1 MKKYILN
8 ADAVEKKMQRLA
20 LELIE
25 NNLYEKELILVG
37 IEESGVV
44 LAKNIQQRMKG
55 NSTIKTE
62 LVTLKLDKKKPE
74 AVTLSKELN
83 FDGKVIVIVDDVTN
97 SGKTLLYALK
107 PFLNFHPKKIQTLVL
122 VERTHT
128 LFPIT
133 PDYRGTSLATTL
145 QDHIYVEIEG
155 DKVVGAYLR

>member
-62 LVTLKLDKKKPE
+62 LVTLKLDKKRPE

-83 FDGKVIVIVDDVTN
+83 FDGKVVVVIDDVTN

-107 PFLNFHPKKIQTLVL
+107 PFLNYHPKKYK
-122 VERTHT
+122 H
-128 LFPIT
+128 LF
-133 PDYRGTSLATTL
+133 
-145 QDHIYVEIEG
+145 
-155 DKVVGAYLR
+155 